1 MKVRNPRKKSMT
13 DTYRPEVMLRGI
25 CELETIL

>member
-13 DTYRPEVMLRGI
+13 DTYHTEVMLRGI